1 MVINPWYSQN
11 GDAIDLE
18 SCKNALIINSVFDA
32 GDDAICIKSG
42 KDEDGRR
49 RGEPCQNVIVKNNT
63 VLHGHGGFVVGSEMS
78 GGVKNIYVEDCTFMG
93 TDVGLRFKSTRGRG
107 GVVEN
112 IYINNINMINNE
124 PLLFDLF
131 YGGKGAGEESEEDLL
146 NRMKTAI
153 PPVTEETPAFR
164 NIHISNIV
172 CRGSGRAMFFNG
184 LPEMPISNVTVKN
197 VVMTEATDGVVISQV
212 DGVTLENVYVES
224 AKGNN
229 ILNVKNAKNL
239 TVDGKVYEEL
249 GAKGQILS
257 LK

>member
-1 MVINPWYSQN
+1 M
-11 GDAIDLE
+11 
-18 SCKNALIINSVFDA
+18 
-32 GDDAICIKSG
+32 
-42 KDEDGRR
+42 
-49 RGEPCQNVIVKNNT
+49 
-63 VLHGHGGFVVGSEMS
+63 
-78 GGVKNIYVEDCTFMG
+78 
-93 TDVGLRFKSTRGRG
+93 
-107 GVVEN
+107 
-112 IYINNINMINNE
+112 
-124 PLLFDLF
+124 
-131 YGGKGAGEESEEDLL
+131 L

>member
-1 MVINPWYSQN
+1 
-11 GDAIDLE
+11 
-18 SCKNALIINSVFDA
+18 
-32 GDDAICIKSG
+32 
-42 KDEDGRR
+42 
-49 RGEPCQNVIVKNNT
+49 
-63 VLHGHGGFVVGSEMS
+63 MS

-112 IYINNINMINNE
+112 IYINNINMINIPNE

-249 GAKGQILS
+249 AKKRKPQYHYIE
-257 LK
+257 

>member
-1 MVINPWYSQN
+1 
-11 GDAIDLE
+11 
-18 SCKNALIINSVFDA
+18 
-32 GDDAICIKSG
+32 
-42 KDEDGRR
+42 
-49 RGEPCQNVIVKNNT
+49 
-63 VLHGHGGFVVGSEMS
+63 
-78 GGVKNIYVEDCTFMG
+78 MG

-112 IYINNINMINNE
+112 IYINNINMINIPNE

-146 NRMKTAI
+146 NRMKNTAQEEETTD

-184 LPEMPISNVTVKN
+184 LPEMPISNITVKN

-224 AKGNN
+224 SKGNN

-249 GAKGQILS
+249 GAKEEILS